1 MKLNKNK
8 LLKFIRNAMSSLKYI
23 EFEDSIISDANL
35 FVKPEEDLF
44 LTIGFTIHRYYD
56 DAFTCNYYLSRT
68 TNWGECWGDIP
79 HRMTYIRPGE
89 LMSYQERLDITVDE
103 NCKNNPLI
111 TDMWWNAFDNEG
123 NYDNKSLESFIAA
136 IRLTEKRVAQQPQIL
151 EKIYSSTL
159 LETIFNDVHSTIELA
174 ISENFSNDFAYLPKR
189 EMKGLPMKWLK
200 AAETVLKTRLAPKNI
215 TAFAVKFLAADAF
228 RVYRMRGRNV
238 MLSDDITYNRPK

>member
-1 MKLNKNK
+1 
-8 LLKFIRNAMSSLKYI
+8 MSSLKYI

-151 EKIYSSTL
+151 EKRYSSTL
-159 LETIFNDVHSTIELA
+159 
-174 ISENFSNDFAYLPKR
+174 
-189 EMKGLPMKWLK
+189 
-200 AAETVLKTRLAPKNI
+200 
-215 TAFAVKFLAADAF
+215 
-228 RVYRMRGRNV
+228 
-238 MLSDDITYNRPK
+238 